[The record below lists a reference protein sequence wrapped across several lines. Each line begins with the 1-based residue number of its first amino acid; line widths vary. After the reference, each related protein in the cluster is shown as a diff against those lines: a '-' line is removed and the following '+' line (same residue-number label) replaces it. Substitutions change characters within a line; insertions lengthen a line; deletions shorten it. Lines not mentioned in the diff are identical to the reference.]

1 MTTAG
6 AFVPRLSTGDVP
18 DDDDLRT
25 TKIEPSPG
33 TQCVRGYVRS
43 DSPGIVCKFN
53 QESGVVHDHLHMSWS
68 LPQDRAELMFGFRVR
83 DQRVSLRAYEFRS
96 YENVVVY
103 RIENPVIVGH
113 RVLFDNPLPL
123 KWLVE
128 RERLNLW
135 LDLEVLG
142 NEDPRDVKRTFK
154 FDFDVGFAT
163 PRFHRVLEEF
173 RGDVRFPFP
182 NIPIL
187 ALQAD
192 VDLVTDAVLQR
203 AIAALAPVGDEK
215 VPDEIV
221 AVANRMARAIDPN
234 RARSA
239 PANAARCCCQY
250 FYHFGPFPN
259 PKKGEPVLDADGE
272 PTDDVEP
279 DELPGQW
286 RVSYPKS
293 GEIPDVSEEQ
303 IDAAYRIAVAAENG
317 GRVPPPAPKKA
328 GKNEEEEPE
337 GNGDVVRLEP
347 DPSNPNRYRVV
358 EVEDDAPAE
367 KK

>member
-6 AFVPRLSTGDVP
+6 AFVPRLSTGDLP
-18 DDDDLRT
+18 DDDDIRT
-25 TKIEPSPG
+25 TTIQPSPG
-33 TQCVRGYVRS
+33 TQCVRGYIRS
-43 DSPGIVCKFN
+43 DTPGIVCKFN

-68 LPQDRAELMFGFRVR
+68 MPKTRAELLFGFRVK

-96 YENVVVY
+96 YENVVTY
-103 RIENPVIVGH
+103 RTENPVIVGH
-113 RVLFDNPLPL
+113 RVIFDNPLPIG
-123 KWLVE
+123 WIIE
-128 RERLNLW
+128 RDRLSLW

-154 FDFDVGFAT
+154 FDFDVGFTT
-163 PRFHRVLEEF
+163 PQFHRVLETF

-182 NIPIL
+182 GIPML

-203 AIAALAPVGDEK
+203 AIAALAPVDADEK
-215 VPDEIV
+215 VDDGV
-221 AVANRMARAIDPN
+221 AAVAKRMSRAIDPH

-259 PKKGEPVLDADGE
+259 PKKGEPVLDADGK
-272 PTDDVEP
+272 PTDEVEP

-286 RVSYPKS
+286 RVSYPKA
-293 GEIPDVSEEQ
+293 GEIPDVSDDQ
-303 IDAAYRIAVAAENG
+303 IDAAYKIAVAAERG
-317 GRVPPPAPKKA
+317 AGEPADSDDGKPAAK
-328 GKNEEEEPE
+328 KNERPE
-337 GNGDVVRLEP
+337 SDVVVRLNLERDP
-347 DPSNPNRYRVV
+347 DDPETYRAVP
-358 EVEDDAPAE
+358 E
-367 KK
+367 